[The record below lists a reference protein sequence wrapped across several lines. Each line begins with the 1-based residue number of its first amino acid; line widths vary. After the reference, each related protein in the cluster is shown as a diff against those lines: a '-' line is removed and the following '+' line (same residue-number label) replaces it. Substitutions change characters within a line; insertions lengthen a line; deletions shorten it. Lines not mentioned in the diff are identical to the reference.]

1 MIKAF
6 FSYSRQD
13 TAFVREVAAKVGRAF
28 ATIDY
33 RSFASGQE
41 ILDSIDDAIKDSA
54 AFVLFL
60 SRAAL
65 ASPWVRHEVG
75 EARFHAAMGRL
86 KNVLVIRMDQRISP
100 EDLPDWLNRAKYT
113 TTASARPAARA
124 VRNLIDDLVRQG
136 QSPRF
141 VGRANEI
148 AALQDVY
155 AASGPGTEGQVACV
169 TGLSGIGRKATLTKM
184 VRESLDLEALLVTD
198 VEPGDN
204 IQTLAAKLSALVDP
218 SETPEES
225 LQRTKEIAAL
235 GEDAAQHLALTKLQE
250 ICGYREMPVLNDA
263 GGLLDNDGDI
273 APYVLDLVEAL
284 SQFPEIVM
292 ALLTNR
298 RPTPQRFTVRGM
310 RPPAVVHLQPLDE
323 PDINR
328 LVGLMAKARQMTLDA
343 ATVRKI
349 TGAVRGYPPSVT
361 YALELVK
368 AYGPDLGAS
377 GRMLSDFGASLFTR
391 YLKANKF
398 TGLEQKVL
406 RIMAANSP
414 LPMPVLQEV
423 TQASGEDIERDLT
436 HLIDVS
442 LIVPTAG
449 GWYEVSGPAAD
460 AIRREFGTCT
470 KDEYARVAARLDE
483 FLSLSDDGRDFLAL
497 QRTLF
502 RAFDNA
508 GKRSSSRAFALVTDR
523 VILAE
528 RYYHDQQYDRAVA
541 MAGDAL
547 ESDPNIHQARATL
560 IRSLVKLGEYAEA
573 QEHIGQLKQRGQVR
587 DAFFLMG
594 FLERHRGD
602 HRAALSQYRKAI
614 DNGRGGMAI
623 HRDMADCYLRLGDLP
638 RANEHISKA
647 EEKQPDNRY
656 VVDLKIQIACRLGDE
671 DTAMALLLRLAD
683 IDRAEMVSHRT
694 SRVRYLFGHMD
705 TAYEFADKAVNQS
718 DNVRFEVL
726 ANYVLCALRTSHI
739 GEART
744 ALEQLDRKFSRQR
757 RDIRTGLRAR
767 LCIAEKEYE
776 TALDYT
782 KKFISPERPVHL
794 QIRRDALRG
803 LLDPG
808 IALSPARRAEL
819 KAELKYC
826 DDRLAGREEDFDLDT
841 RTDTD

>member
-6 FSYSRQD
+6 FSYSTQD
-13 TAFVREVAAKVGRAF
+13 TAFVQEVASKIGRAF

-33 RSFASGQE
+33 RSFSSGDD
-41 ILDSIDDAIKDSA
+41 ILGSVDTAIKESA

-60 SRAAL
+60 SKAAL
-65 ASPWVRHEVG
+65 ASPWVSHEMK
-75 EARFHAAMGRL
+75 EARFHSAMGRL
-86 KNVLVIRMDQRISP
+86 KNVLVIRMDTRITP
-100 EDLPDWLNRAKYT
+100 EDLPSWLNRAKHIST
-113 TTASARPAARA
+113 TSSRPAARA
-124 VRNLIDDLVRQG
+124 VRTLIDDLVRQG

-148 AALQDVY
+148 GALQDVY

-169 TGLSGIGRKATLTKM
+169 TGLSGIGRRATLTKM
-184 VRESLDLEALLVTD
+184 VRESLDLKALLVTD
-198 VEPGDN
+198 VEPGDTV
-204 IQTLAAKLSALVDP
+204 QTLAAKLSALVDP

-225 LQRTKEIAAL
+225 LERTKAISELSGEAAL
-235 GEDAAQHLALTKLQE
+235 DLTLSKLDE

-273 APYVLDLVEAL
+273 ASYVLDLIEAL
-284 SQFPEIVM
+284 GQFPEIVM

-298 RPTPQRFTVRGM
+298 RPTPQRFTARGM
-310 RPPAVVHLQPLDE
+310 RPPAVVHLQPLEE

-328 LVGLMAKARQMTLDA
+328 LVGLMAKARQMTLDLS
-343 ATVRKI
+343 TIKKI
-349 TGAVRGYPPSVT
+349 TSAVRGYPPSVT

-368 AYGPDLGAS
+368 AYGPDLGSS

-398 TGLEQKVL
+398 TGLEQKIL
-406 RIMAANSP
+406 RVMAANSP
-414 LPMPVLQEV
+414 LPLPVLQEI
-423 TQASGEDIERDLT
+423 TDASDEDIEKDLT
-436 HLIDVS
+436 RLIDVS
-442 LIVPTAG
+442 LIVPTVA

-470 KDEYARVAARLDE
+470 RAEYSRVATRLDE
-483 FLSLSDDGRDFLAL
+483 FLSLSEDGRDFLAL

-508 GKRSSSRAFALVTDR
+508 GKESTSRAFALITDR

-528 RYYHDQQYDRAVA
+528 QYYHDQQYDRAVA
-541 MAGDAL
+541 LAGDAL
-547 ESDPNIHQARATL
+547 QSDPGIHQARTTL
-560 IRSLVKLGEYAEA
+560 VRSLVKQGEYAEA
-573 QEHIGQLKQRGQVR
+573 QENIAQLKQRGQIR

-594 FLERHRGD
+594 FLERHRGN
-602 HRAALSQYRKAI
+602 HREALTQYKKAI

-623 HRDMADCYLRLGDLP
+623 HRDMADCYLRLGDLT
-638 RANEHISKA
+638 RANEHISIA

-671 DTAMALLLRLAD
+671 STAMALLLRLAD
-683 IDRAEMVSHRT
+683 IDRVEMVSHRT
-694 SRVRYLFGHMD
+694 SRVRYLFGDVD
-705 TAYEFADKAVNQS
+705 TAYEFADKAVSQS
-718 DNVRFEVL
+718 DNARFEVL
-726 ANYVLCALRTSHI
+726 ANYVLCALRTSHMA
-739 GEART
+739 EAHST
-744 ALEQLDRKFSRQR
+744 LELLDRKFNKQR

-767 LCIAEKEYE
+767 LCIAEKDYE

-782 KKFISPERPVHL
+782 RKFVSPERPVHL
-794 QIRRDALRG
+794 QIQRDAIRG
-803 LLDPG
+803 LLEHTT
-808 IALSPARRAEL
+808 LSPLRRTELRAEL
-819 KAELKYC
+819 KRCE
-826 DDRLAGREEDFDLDT
+826 DRLAGREEDFDLDT